1 MATREIYNRQSLV
14 ATVLSY
20 DEVLADDDLERRR

>member
-1 MATREIYNRQSLV
+1 MQFEHGVKWLQTLEILGNSLV

-20 DEVLADDDLERRR
+20 